1 MSAKFN
7 DKVALVTGGGS
18 GIGRTI
24 AKHLAD
30 HGCHVVILGR
40 NIDALKE
47 SAKQHSLIAY
57 IKADISLSADVS
69 HVLQDIKNR
78 FGRLDILVNN
88 AGVAPVTPLAELDIT
103 EFDSVFN
110 VNVRGVIDL
119 TKQSLPLLKQHK
131 GNVVNISSAVANNPL
146 PNMSVYSSSKAALNT
161 LTRVWAKEL
170 ASDGI
175 RVNSVSVGPIETP
188 IYEKAGLSEEEKKQH
203 IATVQRI
210 VPLGRF
216 GKAEDVAYVVSFLAS
231 EEASFVT
238 GSDYAVDGGFAA

>member
-1 MSAKFN
+1 MSEKFK

-30 HGCHVVILGR
+30 HGCNVVILGR
-40 NIDALKE
+40 NIEALKA
-47 SAKQHSLIAY
+47 SAKQNSLISY
-57 IKADISLSADVS
+57 IKADISISADVS
-69 HVLQDIKNR
+69 RVLQDIKNR
-78 FGRLDILVNN
+78 LGRLDILVNN
-88 AGVAPVTPLAELDIT
+88 AGVAPVTPLEDLDIA

-119 TKQSLPLLKQHK
+119 TRQSLPLLKQHK

-161 LTRVWAKEL
+161 LTHVWAKEL
-170 ASDGI
+170 ASDGV

-188 IYEKAGLSEEEKKQH
+188 IYEKAGLSEEEQREH
-203 IATVQRI
+203 IAAVQRI

-231 EEASFVT
+231 EEACFVT

>member
-1 MSAKFN
+1 MSANFN
-7 DKVALVTGGGS
+7 NKVALVTGGGS

-24 AKHLAD
+24 AKHLAV

-47 SAKQHSLIAY
+47 SAKQNSLIDY
-57 IKADISLSADVS
+57 IKADISISADVS
-69 HVLQDIKNR
+69 RVLRDIKNR

-88 AGVAPVTPLAELDIT
+88 AGVAPVTSLAELDIA
-103 EFDSVFN
+103 EFDRVFN

-119 TKQSLPLLKQHK
+119 TQQSLPLLKRYK

-146 PNMSVYSSSKAALNT
+146 PTMSVYSSSKAALNT

-188 IYEKAGLSEEEKKQH
+188 IYEKSGLSEEEKKQH
-203 IATVQRI
+203 IAAVQRI

-216 GKAEDVAYVVSFLAS
+216 GTAQDVAYVVSFLAS